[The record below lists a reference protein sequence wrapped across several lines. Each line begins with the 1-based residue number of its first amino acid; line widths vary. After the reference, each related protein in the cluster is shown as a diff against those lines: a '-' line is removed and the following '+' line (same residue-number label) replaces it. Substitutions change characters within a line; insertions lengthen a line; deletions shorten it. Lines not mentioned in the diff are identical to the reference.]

1 MKIEKQHICNINNQ
15 EIFKVKFV
23 NDNNYSVE
31 FFNYGGY
38 FHKILIPYENNQNNY
53 EDVILG
59 YENFKE
65 YLTDKDYINA
75 LVGRV
80 CGRISHAKFSLN
92 EKEYKLKQN
101 DGIHHIHGGNK
112 GFTQNIW
119 KVNNIEQK
127 DNKLFCELYYRS
139 IHLEEGYPG
148 NVDCTAQYTFN
159 NENEIE
165 IKLSAVTDQDT
176 IINLTNHNYWNFHGH
191 NDYYKKIDD
200 HFVKINSDYVCEVNK
215 EQIPSGKLINVE
227 NTKYD
232 LRAIKKIDKSILDQ
246 EGIDH
251 CYVINDNKKLSEVST
266 IYSDYT
272 KMGMIFS
279 TDQPGLQLYTGNM
292 MANKYLG
299 KYNKEYGVQ
308 HGICFEAQMY
318 PDAINQPN
326 FKNPI
331 LRPGEKYSSRTIMKL
346 KNNF

>member
-15 EIFKVKFV
+15 EIFKVKFI

-65 YLTDKDYINA
+65 YLADKDYINA

-80 CGRISHAKFSLN
+80 CGRISQAKFSLN

-112 GFTQNIW
+112 GFNQNIW

-191 NDYYKKIDD
+191 NDYYKKIND

-251 CYVINDNKKLSEVST
+251 CYVINDKKKLSEVST

-299 KYNKEYGVQ
+299 KYNKQYGVQ